1 MGCVF
6 LRVFLTEKC
15 LCDQIFHRQEISL
28 CYNFF
33 MLDKRLMQSY
43 QARWEAVKKIQDEE
57 QRFASLELRWRQLN
71 AAYGLGKS
79 LGFQHHDADEMKVVN
94 RWANL
99 KKQAINRKTKA

>member
-1 MGCVF
+1 
-6 LRVFLTEKC
+6 
-15 LCDQIFHRQEISL
+15 
-28 CYNFF
+28 

-79 LGFQHHDADEMKVVN
+79 LGFQHHDADEMKVIN

-99 KKQAINRKTKA
+99 KEQAINRKTKV